1 MIRKQ
6 SIEVVNILFGLFS
19 LFYQFRLAIK
29 LKLNTMSATFK
40 LAKQKQ
46 NDLRRLMSEQKSKQQ
61 AQAPTKKI
69 DSPLA
74 KYPFQFYFTNSFFRN
89 LPN

>member
-1 MIRKQ
+1 MGF
-6 SIEVVNILFGLFS
+6 L
-19 LFYQFRLAIK
+19 FRLFPWFIFTK
-29 LKLNTMSATFK
+29 QLKLTTMSATFK

-61 AQAPTKKI
+61 VQAPTKKI

-74 KYPFQFYFTNSFFRN
+74 KYPFQFQTDHSAIFIS
-89 LPN
+89 

>member
-1 MIRKQ
+1 
-6 SIEVVNILFGLFS
+6 
-19 LFYQFRLAIK
+19 
-29 LKLNTMSATFK
+29 MSATFK

-61 AQAPTKKI
+61 VQVQTKKI

-74 KYPFQFYFTNSFFRN
+74 KYPFQLNKLTKTISYLVSWRRFEIDFIIKISLTKFISKTSIMRQAS
-89 LPN
+89 